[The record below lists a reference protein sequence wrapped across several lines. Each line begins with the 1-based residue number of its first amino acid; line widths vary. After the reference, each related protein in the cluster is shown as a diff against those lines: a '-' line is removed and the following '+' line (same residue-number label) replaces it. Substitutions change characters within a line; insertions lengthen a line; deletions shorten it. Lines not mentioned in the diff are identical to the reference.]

1 MRKDTPF
8 PMECSPVTDFL
19 EKAWTNGW
27 MDEFSNEHFLIRAM
41 ENRLGD
47 FVGRSQLTLN
57 NFAMYC
63 PIGADGEY
71 DLAAFSNN
79 FCINLSMKLEGMAA
93 AFGENKVKRFITD
106 QLSAG
111 KLNHYKEDTFLQ
123 ALSEISIL
131 SFWLSRY
138 QWDQTVY
145 EPPVKTGVNK
155 KNPEAS
161 FIYCINQTEN
171 GAPKTIKINIEVKSP
186 AFPHSNHDGEKILI
200 PSVLLTEQGRN
211 LVQTFCQDNGVTYL
225 PPRVGKLVDFINS
238 AAGKFEV
245 PEENELNLLYINW
258 SYRDYP
264 SNSFLEAA
272 SLLSNP
278 YNGLLHY
285 PDIAQQMGVVPDAF
299 QKISAIIVYTESL
312 EGVMFTDYRHV
323 WQRNG
328 AGTRFRIYT
337 LDQNIRQNVFED
349 AGEFVFQMTGMN
361 PCQNEKCMALIDF
374 KSTTE
379 EERQQ
384 AKVFGKAYKTLLTE
398 EVVLQSGA
406 EV

>member
-8 PMECSPVTDFL
+8 PMECGPLTDFL
-19 EKAWTNGW
+19 KKAWVNGW
-27 MDEFSNEHFLIRAM
+27 MDEFSNEHFLIRAI
-41 ENRLGD
+41 ENRLSD
-47 FVGRSQLTLN
+47 FVGKSQLTLN
-57 NFAMYC
+57 NLAMCC
-63 PIGADGEY
+63 PIGADGKY
-71 DLAAFSNN
+71 DLAAFSQN
-79 FCINLSMKLEGMAA
+79 FCINLSTKMAGMAA
-93 AFGENKVKRFITD
+93 AFGEDNVKRFFTD

-111 KLNHYKEDTFLQ
+111 KQNHYNEDTFLQ

-131 SFWLSRY
+131 CFWLGRC

-161 FIYCINQTEN
+161 FVYHINQTES
-171 GAPKTIKINIEVKSP
+171 GTPKTIKINIEVKSP
-186 AFPHSNHDGEKILI
+186 AFPHTNHDGEKTLI
-200 PSVLLTEQGRN
+200 PSLLLTEQGRN
-211 LVQTFCQDNGVTYL
+211 LVQKLCQDNGVTYL
-225 PPRVGKLVDFINS
+225 PPRVGKIVDFINS
-238 AAGKFEV
+238 AASKFEV

-285 PDIAQQMGVVPDAF
+285 PDIAQQMKVVPDAF

-337 LDQNIRQNVFED
+337 LDQNISQNVFED
-349 AGEFVFQMTGMN
+349 TRQFVFQMTGMN
-361 PCQNEKCMALIDF
+361 PCQNERHVALIDF
-374 KSTTE
+374 KASTAE
-379 EERQQ
+379 EKQKAQ
-384 AKVFGKAYKTLLTE
+384 AFGEAYQTLLTQG
-398 EVVLQSGA
+398 VVLQSEA
-406 EV
+406 NI